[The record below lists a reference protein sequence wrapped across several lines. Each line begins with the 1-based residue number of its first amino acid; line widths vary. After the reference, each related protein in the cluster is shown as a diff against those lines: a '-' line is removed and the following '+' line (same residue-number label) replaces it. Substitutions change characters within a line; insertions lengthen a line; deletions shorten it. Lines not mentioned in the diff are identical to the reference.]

1 LDTLGVFWERAHAP
15 HWPRLRALLDADL
28 AYRARAL
35 SEGGA
40 TRLFADLPADVRW
53 TGDALEVERS
63 LGSTVL
69 LRGRGLL
76 LMPSA
81 FTDVSQHLSALRGA
95 GLVTGRREG
104 RVVLYARTELGD
116 ALLLAP

>member
-1 LDTLGVFWERAHAP
+1 
-15 HWPRLRALLDADL
+15 
-28 AYRARAL
+28 
-35 SEGGA
+35 
-40 TRLFADLPADVRW
+40 
-53 TGDALEVERS
+53 
-63 LGSTVL
+63 
-69 LRGRGLL
+69 
-76 LMPSA
+76 MPSA